1 MVLLVCNHL
10 NLIKQFGQ
18 MLFVLIC
25 YNEKDSS
32 FQTAFRTRARGWCS
46 PWDRFWQSLVI
57 ANFAKLITF
66 VNRQRILLR
75 STDSNMQWHNICV
88 SYCILIVI
96 IHNSLWTY
104 SNINLASINVQL
116 NRITSSHFSFSLSF
130 NVSQNIINI
139 LHYKN
144 KVTLN
149 FKYILQLRAHITGV
163 WLGVVV
169 WWI

>member
-1 MVLLVCNHL
+1 MTTICIGATIMRGDGYTTYSRPEYLLELYQDSWDDQMVLLVCNHL

-32 FQTAFRTRARGWCS
+32 FHTAFKTRARGWCS

-75 STDSNMQWHNICV
+75 STDSNMQLHNICV

-104 SNINLASINVQL
+104 SNLTLASITCT
-116 NRITSSHFSFSLSF
+116 IE
-130 NVSQNIINI
+130 
-139 LHYKN
+139 
-144 KVTLN
+144 
-149 FKYILQLRAHITGV
+149 
-163 WLGVVV
+163 
-169 WWI
+169 